1 MYNANQKAQRYASTG
16 DEAVGTA
23 ALISLSTADDKFI
36 DLAATL
42 SGNEKAAIKKDRQI
56 TENETKSLK
65 DLDKLI
71 ERVILKE
78 MLKK

>member
-1 MYNANQKAQRYASTG
+1 MEIST
-16 DEAVGTA
+16 T
-23 ALISLSTADDKFI
+23 TK
-36 DLAATL
+36 
-42 SGNEKAAIKKDRQI
+42 EKAAIKKDRTL
-56 TENETKSLK
+56 TENKIKSLK